1 MQSHAGQRQ
10 CGLTSPAADQLVG
23 QVQKAA
29 LLRTP
34 GEFPRLYGASSAGH
48 ADSGRLSL
56 LMCVCLHCFSSRIA
70 PRSFSNV
77 MLTDVHHAHT
87 PYIVHM
93 LVKRSQA
100 VCVLAAVICLSHD
113 LRRICDHSSTDRTAC
128 SFLTHHDAAA
138 LPAALYYPALQE
150 THRAV
155 CLTEPASTT

>member
-1 MQSHAGQRQ
+1 MHHTAAVYFMYHEVQSHAGQRQ

-48 ADSGRLSL
+48 ADSGRLSVLYLCLPAL
-56 LMCVCLHCFSSRIA
+56 LFIQDCSKI
-70 PRSFSNV
+70 FSNV

-93 LVKRSQA
+93 LVRRSQA
-100 VCVLAAVICLSHD
+100 VCGSCNLLI
-113 LRRICDHSSTDRTAC
+113 T
-128 SFLTHHDAAA
+128 
-138 LPAALYYPALQE
+138 
-150 THRAV
+150 
-155 CLTEPASTT
+155 